1 MYLSINKHVYMD
13 SGSLVIYLPFAWASL
28 LWRPSKIAHL
38 ICSFAGTALY
48 ARRFGFSIT
57 SDLTM
62 SVTNLLKVDSAFK
75 QGGKEIPFSF
85 YIRHKLS

>member
-1 MYLSINKHVYMD
+1 MYLIRIKHVYMD

-38 ICSFAGTALY
+38 ICSFASTALY
-48 ARRFGFSIT
+48 ARRFGLSIT
-57 SDLTM
+57 SDLTR
-62 SVTNLLKVDSAFK
+62 SVTDLLKLESAFK
-75 QGGKEIPFSF
+75 RGGNEIPFSS